1 MQAGLRLVYNNNE
14 LGKFI
19 DNKLMRI
26 AHIKHLMQLLSIYHC
41 VILNFQTPMSF
52 PYFRQ
57 VQLKVYS
64 KPGNMLK
71 LTGMNF
77 HVVTQP

>member
-57 VQLKVYS
+57 VQAYEPVKDDWYELS
-64 KPGNMLK
+64 CD
-71 LTGMNF
+71 
-77 HVVTQP
+77 